1 MPTFVVET
9 GEGLTNATS
18 YVSVAEADDYLTVKP
33 DATIAG
39 WVALTSGQKEDY
51 LMWATRLLDQRGTFQ
66 GTKTVDESSLRWP
79 RAWVYDRDGL
89 LLPDDEIPEQIKAAT
104 VEIAFNLLEQNVDPS
119 SPGSSTSGGI
129 KSLKADVVEIE
140 YFEGGSASNNA
151 FPKGINDIL
160 APLGSIS
167 GGGPGFGRIV
177 RT

>member
-1 MPTFVVET
+1 MPAFVVEDGT
-9 GEGLTNATS
+9 GLTNATS
-18 YVSVAEADDYLTVKP
+18 YVSVADADDYLTVKP
-33 DATIAG
+33 DAVIAD
-39 WVALTSGQKEDY
+39 WVALTSGQKQDY

-66 GTKTVDESSLRWP
+66 GQKTVEESALRWP
-79 RAWVYDRDGL
+79 RAWVYDRDSL
-89 LLPDDEIPEQIKAAT
+89 LLPDDEIPEQIEAAT
-104 VEIAFNLLEQNVDPS
+104 VEIAFNLLDQSVDPS
-119 SPGSSTSGGI
+119 SPGSGSSGGI